1 MSESSYSESAPKKL
15 ETGLQTGAP
24 PAAGATVVPPPRRW
38 TLVTTLIVIIA
49 CVGFAYDTYTLLV
62 LPLVAQ
68 PALHDLENLDPFTD
82 SGFAGIRNWAAL
94 IIFISAGCGGVFG
107 LIGGYLTDRFGRQT
121 VLLWSILLSTAAAI
135 GSGFA
140 TDIPALHLSG
150 GWVLLICRCAA
161 FIGVC
166 VEFVAAVAW
175 LAELFPNPKQRERVL
190 GYTQAFASL
199 GGMLVAVAYYVI
211 NQTYLSLPAIYDG
224 HAQWRYALISAVI
237 PALPLLLIRPFLPES
252 PVWKQKRAAGT
263 LRRPSILEL
272 FQPAFRRT
280 SIVTALLFTCSFGV
294 AFGAIQMTPQLVP
307 GLVKDLNLLGPKR
320 NAYEASQNPAKLAAL
335 KSAADKAAADKDKAP
350 DDAAAKDKADKAQKL
365 YGMALGASKDESKR
379 EALKKDIETM
389 LTRQEGERDTMQ
401 FYQETGGL
409 FGRLALAFLATVIV
423 SRRLLL
429 WMFQIP
435 ALIII
440 PLVYLFPAAGK
451 LDPSYTI
458 PVFQWGIFIAGFFIV
473 AQFSFWGNY
482 LPRVYPTHLRGTGE
496 SFAANV
502 GARMF
507 GTSAQALTS
516 FIMVPYVIAV
526 LIPGLDQTASTA
538 YAAAA
543 TAILLLVLGVVVT
556 FWLPQPKEE
565 VAQE

>member
-1 MSESSYSESAPKKL
+1 VPDSSFSENASQKV
-15 ETGLQTGAP
+15 ETPLHGGA
-24 PAAGATVVPPPRRW
+24 AVPPPREW
-38 TLVTTLIVIIA
+38 TPLTWLIVIIA

-68 PALHDLENLDPFTD
+68 PALHDLEHLDPFTN
-82 SGFAGIRNWAAL
+82 SGFAKIRDWAAT
-94 IIFISAGCGGVFG
+94 IIFVSAGCGGVFG
-107 LIGGYLTDRFGRQT
+107 LLGGYLTDRFGRQT
-121 VLLWSILLSTAAAI
+121 VLLWSILLSTAGGV

-190 GYTQAFASL
+190 GYTQIFASL
-199 GGMLVAVAYYVI
+199 GGMLVAVAYYVV
-211 NQTYLSLPAIYDG
+211 NRTYQSLPAVYDG
-224 HAQWRYALISAVI
+224 HAQWRYALISALV

-272 FQPAFRRT
+272 FKPEFRRT
-280 SIVTALLFTCSFGV
+280 SIITALLFTCSFGV

-307 GLVKDLNLLGPKR
+307 GLVPAIKTLGPDRVKYQ
-320 NAYEASQNPAKLAAL
+320 AALAASKDPAKVADLLKAKGAA
-335 KSAADKAAADKDKAP
+335 
-350 DDAAAKDKADKAQKL
+350 DDAAAKESASADLKAKKAKADEAYNLAVDIKDADGKGAREKL
-365 YGMALGASKDESKR
+365 ETRIDDEYK
-379 EALKKDIETM
+379 
-389 LTRQEGERDTMQ
+389 RQEQERDTMQ

-409 FGRLALAFLATVIV
+409 AGRFLLAYLATVIV

-429 WMFQIP
+429 WLFQIP
-435 ALIII
+435 ALIVV
-440 PLVYLFPAAGK
+440 PLVFLYPAAGK
-451 LDPSYTI
+451 LDPAYNLT
-458 PVFQWGIFIAGFFIV
+458 VCQWGIAAASFLVI

-482 LPRVYPTHLRGTGE
+482 LPRVYPTYLRGTGE

-507 GTSAQALTS
+507 GTSAQGLTS
-516 FIMVPYVIAV
+516 FILAPFLLSI
-526 LIPGLDQTASTA
+526 IPTLDRTANTA

-543 TAILLLVLGVVVT
+543 TAALLLAVGVVLT
-556 FWLPQPKEE
+556 LWLPQPKEE